1 MLKHL
6 LFLTIPF
13 TFNAQIDSDGL
24 IFYAPFSNSYSDA
37 SGNNII
43 MSNNGAVFTQDRDG
57 VSNNAGQFDGDNSYV
72 MLNQNNP
79 LISSTNFTIT
89 SWAKMTGAGGGNNSQ
104 NCIFEQRDDEST
116 SAALSTILLMSSLSN
131 NTALFLVRSSSTVNG
146 ALFQVTFNAPTD
158 GGWHHYAGTKC
169 DNSIN
174 LYIDGQLVG
183 TTAYTQTGDFTTSI
197 DHVSIGAHHN
207 TGGGTYGAF
216 NGNIDELRIYN
227 KCLTSD
233 EIRDIYTD
241 NFVAIKEL
249 EKGIEFNVFP
259 NPTSGAFSLQLPE
272 KNEASIV
279 EVYDLIGNHVNTIK
293 LDNTVSKLDLKINS
307 SNGIYYL
314 RVLNDEKKQLG
325 YSRVIKQ

>member
-6 LFLTIPF
+6 LFLAIPF

-37 SGNNII
+37 SGNNIV
-43 MSNNGAVFTQDRDG
+43 MSNNGATFTQDRDG
-57 VSNNAGQFDGDNSYV
+57 LSNNAGQFDGDNSYI
-72 MLNQNNP
+72 MLNQNDP
-79 LISSTNFTIT
+79 LINSSNFTIT
-89 SWAKMTGAGGGNNSQ
+89 SWAKMNGQGGGNNSQ
-104 NCIFEQRDDEST
+104 NCIFEQRDDESSST
-116 SAALSTILLMSSLSN
+116 ALSTILLMSSLSN
-131 NTALFLVRSSSTVNG
+131 NSALFLVRSSSSVNG

-169 DNSIN
+169 DNAIN

-183 TTAYTQTGDFTTSI
+183 TTAYTQNGDFTTSI

-207 TGGGTYGAF
+207 SGGATYGAF
-216 NGNIDELRIYN
+216 NGNLDEFRIYN
-227 KCLTSD
+227 KCLSGD

-241 NFVAIKEL
+241 NFVALKEL
-249 EKGIEFNVFP
+249 EKGIEFSVYP
-259 NPTSGAFSLQLPE
+259 NPTTGNFGLQLAE
-272 KNEASIV
+272 KNDASVV
-279 EVYDLIGNHVNTIK
+279 EIYDILGNHIITVK
-293 LDNTVSKLDLKINS
+293 LENTVSKHDLTINS

-314 RVLNDEKKQLG
+314 RILNDEKKQLG